1 MKNQDDDAWLLEVK
15 RVVKAF
21 CKDYKVV
28 FAVTKRER
36 AASFEIGCLHMLLR
50 NYEEVGLLSPEN
62 LNEQGEF
69 RYLTSPNGNP
79 ENFSWIRL
87 TIDGEDFEIRQQVRV
102 RSHWH
107 ADVAF
112 CPDIVVL
119 KPGSKVESDF
129 DDDYANGKRKFFAV
143 SSEQVVTAH
152 ECKSL
157 SPFPELLVS
166 FTGMFQA
173 AHNWFTHDSASY
185 VSADGKHLAPCL
197 FIGGDSRPIQRR
209 MIAALEAVF
218 PINIVAGLHWGRF
231 KLFRES
237 GQAKY
242 LADALF
248 TAQPAP
254 PVSTNY
260 RKRRLRLKRRRGLHT
275 DEETGD
281 SSAL

>member
-1 MKNQDDDAWLLEVK
+1 MYAVK
-15 RVVKAF
+15 
-21 CKDYKVV
+21 
-28 FAVTKRER
+28 KRER

-50 NYEEVGLLSPEN
+50 NYEEVGSLSPEN
-62 LNEQGEF
+62 LNEKGEF

-87 TIDGEDFEIRQQVRV
+87 NIEGEDFEIRQQVRV

-112 CPDIVVL
+112 CPDIIVL
-119 KPGSKVESDF
+119 KPGTTVEADF
-129 DDDYANGKRKFFAV
+129 DEDYANGKRKFFVV
-143 SSEQVVTAH
+143 SSEQVVSAH

-173 AHNWFTHDSASY
+173 AHKWFASGSVDY
-185 VSADGKHLAPCL
+185 LNADGKHLAPCL

-209 MIAALEAVF
+209 MIAALEDVF

-231 KLFRES
+231 KVSRGS
-237 GQAKY
+237 DKAKY
-242 LADALF
+242 LADSLF
-248 TAQPAP
+248 AP
-254 PVSTNY
+254 QQAPSSGTGN
-260 RKRRLRLKRRRGLHT
+260 RKTRSRLRLRRGIDL
-275 DEETGD
+275 GD
-281 SSAL
+281 